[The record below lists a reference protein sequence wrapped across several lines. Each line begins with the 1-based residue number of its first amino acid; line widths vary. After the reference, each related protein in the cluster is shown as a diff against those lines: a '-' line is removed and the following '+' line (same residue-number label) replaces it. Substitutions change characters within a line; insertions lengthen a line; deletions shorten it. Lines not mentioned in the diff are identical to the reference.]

1 MPDSAAAELEA
12 WSTAERRIAFVRLV
26 VLFALLPLLS
36 WDVVSPQ
43 SELVLTGLT
52 ALIAAYIASALL
64 VLPRLRRAPR
74 QDLFLTI
81 DILAAAALVFFT
93 GGIRSTLL
101 FLLYLPVLSAAVRLD
116 LRHTFLSALAVSAIA
131 VWMWNVAEGGLPSLG
146 PTAMRVGIFTSG
158 SFLLALFFGVLAQET
173 RLSRARASLNRIL
186 DVKLAEATEQLRQRV
201 ADLEFSYDLAR
212 RLAGAPE
219 TSRVLETIVE
229 AARQQMTAPYGA
241 VFLYERLGGALSLAH
256 ARGIEP
262 DDTAAIMYAC
272 GDTISETAMDP
283 QTVSAPDGVQ
293 WTRGI
298 CAPIVAAGRLIG
310 GICAGGDETWTA
322 ADAAVLRSIA
332 DHGGVAL
339 ERAYLLEDLQRLA
352 LADPTA
358 RLYPREQVDR
368 ILREEVRRA
377 TQLGAPF
384 AFVTL
389 QLANLD
395 ALAADLGAAGVD
407 LLQKDIASRIL
418 EMARGVDVVARGA
431 GGEFFVLL
439 PMTGAAAAGKFAT
452 QLRQRLRQS
461 AVVPALRAAAGGLD
475 IRLGIAAF
483 PDDAMS
489 GTELLHAARNALEA
503 ADETRPVVRAS
514 DLT

>member
-1 MPDSAAAELEA
+1 MAESTVPQIEA
-12 WSTAERRIAFVRLV
+12 WSSAERRIALVRLI

-52 ALIAAYIASALL
+52 ALVALYIAGALL
-64 VLPRLRRAPR
+64 LLPRLRRAPR

-81 DILAAAALVFFT
+81 DILATSALVYFT
-93 GGIRSTLL
+93 GGIRSSLL
-101 FLLYLPVLSAAVRLD
+101 FLLYLPVLAAAVRLD
-116 LRHTFLSALAVSAIA
+116 LRHTFLSAVAVSAIA

-146 PTAMRVGIFTSG
+146 PTAVRVGVFTSG
-158 SFLLALFFGVLAQET
+158 SFLVALFFGILAQET
-173 RLSRARASLNRIL
+173 RLSRERASLNRTL
-186 DVKLAEATEQLRQRV
+186 DLKLAKATEQLRQRV

-229 AARQQMTAPYGA
+229 AARQQMAAPFSA
-241 VFLYERLGGALSLAH
+241 VFLYERLGGGLSLAH

-262 DDTAAIMYAC
+262 NDTGAIMYAC
-272 GDTISETAMDP
+272 ADKLSDTVLDP
-283 QTVSAPDGVQ
+283 QAVDAPDGVQ
-293 WTRGI
+293 WTRGV
-298 CAPIVAAGRLIG
+298 CAPIVAAGRLLG
-310 GICAGGDETWTA
+310 GICAGGDEMWSA
-322 ADAAVLRSIA
+322 PDAAVLRSIA

-358 RLYPREQVDR
+358 RLYSRDQVDR

-389 QLANLD
+389 QVASLD
-395 ALAADLGAAGVD
+395 TITADAGAAGAD
-407 LLQKDIASRIL
+407 LLDREIASRIL
-418 EMARGVDVVARGA
+418 EMARGVDVVARGSR
-431 GGEFFVLL
+431 GEFFILL

-461 AVVPALRAAAGGLD
+461 AVAPTLRAAAGGLD
-475 IRLGIAAF
+475 IRMGVAAF

-503 ADETRPVVRAS
+503 ADDTRPVVRAS
-514 DLT
+514 ELA

>member
-1 MPDSAAAELEA
+1 MAESTVAHLEA
-12 WSTAERRIAFVRLV
+12 WSSAERRIALVRLII
-26 VLFALLPLLS
+26 LFALLPLLS

-52 ALIAAYIASALL
+52 ALVALYIAGALL
-64 VLPRLRRAPR
+64 LLPRLRRAPR

-81 DILAAAALVFFT
+81 DILAASALVYFT
-93 GGIRSTLL
+93 GGIGSSLL
-101 FLLYLPVLSAAVRLD
+101 FLLYLPVLAAAVRLD
-116 LRHTFLSALAVSAIA
+116 LRHTFLSAVAVSAIA

-146 PTAMRVGIFTSG
+146 PTAVRVGIFTSG
-158 SFLLALFFGVLAQET
+158 SFLVALFFGVLAQET
-173 RLSRARASLNRIL
+173 RLSRERASLNRSL
-186 DVKLAEATEQLRQRV
+186 DMKLAKATEQLRQRV

-229 AARQQMTAPYGA
+229 AARQQMAAPFSA
-241 VFLYERLGGALSLAH
+241 VFLYERLGGGLSLAH

-262 DDTAAIMYAC
+262 DDTGAIMYAC
-272 GDTISETAMDP
+272 ADKLSDTALDP
-283 QTVSAPDGVQ
+283 QAVDAPDGVE
-293 WTRGI
+293 WTRGT
-298 CAPIVAAGRLIG
+298 CAPIVAAGRLLG
-310 GICAGGDETWTA
+310 GLCAGGDETWSA
-322 ADAAVLRSIA
+322 PDAAVLRSIA

-358 RLYPREQVDR
+358 RLYSRDQVDR

-389 QLANLD
+389 HVANLD
-395 ALAADLGAAGVD
+395 TITADAGADLQD
-407 LLQKDIASRIL
+407 REIASRIL
-418 EMARGVDVVARGA
+418 EMARGVDVVARGSR
-431 GGEFFVLL
+431 GEFFILL

-461 AVVPALRAAAGGLD
+461 AVAPTLRAAAGGLD
-475 IRLGIAAF
+475 IKMGVAAF

-503 ADETRPVVRAS
+503 TDDTRPVVRAS
-514 DLT
+514 ELA